1 MLTPTEHSIRAR
13 LGAHAAHSKHD
24 SRVLTTNA
32 RAKARANLDARLLG
46 EIDPD
51 NLLND
56 AERARRLEHARK
68 AHFARLALQSAIARR
83 KKAGAK

>member
-1 MLTPTEHSIRAR
+1 MLSDSERSIRSR
-13 LGAHAAHSKHD
+13 LAAHTLHATHD
-24 SRVLTTNA
+24 SRELTASA
-32 RAKARANLDARLLG
+32 RAAARQSLDVRLLA

-51 NLLND
+51 NLLNE